1 MAGPALFFACTPVSV
16 KMPVPI
22 TMPIPK
28 PIRSQA
34 DSRLLSRVWWAS
46 PPTGS
51 SFCRMTSST
60 SFVRVRLDDMRARIP
75 R

>member
-1 MAGPALFFACTPVSV
+1 MANEITMAGPALSLACTPVSV
-16 KMPVPI
+16 KMPVPM

-34 DSRLLSRVWWAS
+34 VSRLLSLVWWAS

-51 SFCRMTSST
+51 SF
-60 SFVRVRLDDMRARIP
+60 
-75 R
+75 

>member
-34 DSRLLSRVWWAS
+34 DSRLLSRV
-46 PPTGS
+46 
-51 SFCRMTSST
+51 
-60 SFVRVRLDDMRARIP
+60 
-75 R
+75 

>member
-1 MAGPALFFACTPVSV
+1 MLTIPAIANDSAIAGPAWFFASTPVSV

-34 DSRLLSRVWWAS
+34 LSCFASR
-46 PPTGS
+46 P
-51 SFCRMTSST
+51 
-60 SFVRVRLDDMRARIP
+60 
-75 R
+75 